1 MSQNLQ
7 IIPDSLSQSRSPL
20 PKENAMA
27 CKHLDENLVPR
38 LIAAA
43 RLLRSD
49 EGGEASAR
57 AIIADCLPLCLD
69 ANQLEHWLEAAAS
82 LSDLAA
88 IERCIDR
95 ATQMPLEPFERQ
107 AVIDKAH
114 RARFAVLSARHMDT
128 TSYYR
133 VLLLRK
139 RFHDAQRLIYAPIDL
154 NAVDGSSIWMASMVR
169 MLSRIGKVIVISQS
183 SIQRDA
189 VVGDLISSPNV
200 LFITPGNT
208 AVGRK
213 RLSLA
218 QCSALIRDLDNVL
231 PKLNAVIV
239 RGLAAVDAVL
249 SDRQLYNRVYAYLTD
264 IYDTESGSI
273 SVRPEAAGVIDIA
286 ARQAAGFLVQTP
298 DIKSLIERATPI
310 APKVFYLPPPVPDE
324 LVKLRHHPTSQPGLR
339 IAYAGKLAPQWGIR
353 QLARWVKELR
363 TSGILMEVTIIG
375 DKVSGAGDNLQN
387 LQFRQE
393 IDDLLEEIGAKRLGA
408 LERGE
413 VARKMQEMDFAWC
426 WRPAEFENSTLELST
441 KLIENVIAGVPSITY
456 PSGINVSALG
466 PDYPFFARTIND
478 FKSILRK
485 GNRQVPASLRK
496 ALHDK
501 HSFERQTSRLKEV
514 LLDNSELR
522 SGQLAAAAHD
532 FKFCHPYL
540 SLLKKAGCPITVA
553 QWEWGSFTDE
563 FSSRL
568 SISESDVL
576 LCEWGLANAVWYARN
591 KQPHQRL
598 VVRVHA
604 QEVRPRAQKFGH
616 ALEHEKVDCFVF
628 VTDWVRRQAIQM
640 FGWPEEKTMVIP
652 NFLLEDEYTFQNK
665 TFSGAIHLGM
675 VGIIP
680 GTKRLD
686 RAVDLLEQLIALGQ
700 QARLHLKGPMPH
712 DLPFMQAPGRIK
724 ELKAY
729 DAIFARVENSPTL
742 RGALQIHSPGN
753 NVAQFYGQIDHI
765 LSPSETE
772 SFHYALAD
780 GVLSGCHPIVWERED
795 AARIFSPT
803 WIVHT
808 TEDATQSIIDFR
820 TRPDHERQKTLL
832 ANRNLLVSRYG
843 SSRIFSD
850 LDQAIF
856 GNRQSLN
863 RKSGS

>member
-1 MSQNLQ
+1 MRKNHQ
-7 IIPDSLSQSRSPL
+7 
-20 PKENAMA
+20 
-27 CKHLDENLVPR
+27 ENLAPG

-43 RLLRSD
+43 KLLQS
-49 EGGEASAR
+49 EGQDASAS

-69 ANQLEHWLEAAAS
+69 AIQLQMWLEAAAS
-82 LSDLAA
+82 QNDLSA
-88 IERCIDR
+88 IERCIDH
-95 ATQMPLEPFERQ
+95 AMQMPLQPFERQ
-107 AVIDKAH
+107 AVLDKAH
-114 RARFAVLSARHMDT
+114 RAKFTVQSARHMDT
-128 TSYYR
+128 TSHYR
-133 VLLLRK
+133 ILLLRN

-154 NAVDGSSIWMASMVR
+154 NAVDGSSIWMASMIR
-169 MLSRIGKVIVISQS
+169 MLSRIGKIIVISQS
-183 SIQRDA
+183 SIRRDA

-218 QCSALIRDLDNVL
+218 QCSALIRDLDNAL
-231 PKLNAVIV
+231 PRLNAVIV
-239 RGLAAVDAVL
+239 RGLAAVEAML

-264 IYDTESGSI
+264 IYGTESGSI

-298 DIKSLIERATPI
+298 GIKSLIERATPI

-324 LVKLRHHPTSQPGLR
+324 LVKMGHHPTSQPGLR
-339 IAYAGKLAPQWGIR
+339 IAYAGKIAPQWGIR
-353 QLARWVKELR
+353 QLAHWVKELR
-363 TSGILMEVTIIG
+363 ASGIPIEVTIIG
-375 DKVSGAGDNLQN
+375 DKVSGAGDHAQN

-413 VARKMQEMDFAWC
+413 VASKMQEMDFAWC
-426 WRPAEFENSTLELST
+426 WRPPEFENSTLELST
-441 KLIENVIAGVPSITY
+441 KLIENVIGGVPSIAY
-456 PSGINVSALG
+456 PSEINVSALG
-466 PDYPFFARTIND
+466 SDYPFFARSTED
-478 FKSILRK
+478 FRNILRK
-485 GNRQVPASLRK
+485 GHREVPSSLRI

-501 HSFERQTSRLKEV
+501 HSFERQTARLKEALV
-514 LLDNSELR
+514 DKSERR
-522 SGQLAAAAHD
+522 SGQLVAAGHD

-540 SLLKKAGCPITVA
+540 SLLKKAGCPITLD
-553 QWEWGSFTDE
+553 QWQWGSFTDE
-563 FSSRL
+563 SSSRL
-568 SISESDVL
+568 SIAESDVL
-576 LCEWGLANAVWYARN
+576 FCEWGLANAVWYAQN

-616 ALEHEKVDCFVF
+616 ALDHDKVDCFVF
-628 VTDWVRRQAIQM
+628 VTDWVRRQAIQL

-652 NFLLEDEYTFQNK
+652 NFLLEDEYAFQNK
-665 TFSGAIHLGM
+665 AFSGTIHLGM

-680 GTKRLD
+680 STKRLD

-700 QARLHLKGPMPH
+700 EAMLHLKGPMPQ
-712 DLPFMQAPGRIK
+712 DLPFMRAPGRI
-724 ELKAY
+724 EDLKVY

-742 RGALQIHSPGN
+742 RGAVQIHSPGN
-753 NVAQFYGQIDHI
+753 DVAQFYGQIDHI

-795 AARIFSPT
+795 AARIFSPE

-808 TEDATQSIIDFR
+808 AEDAAQAIIDFR
-820 TRPDHERQKTLL
+820 ALPDHERQRELL

-856 GNRQSLN
+856 GNRQSHDRRL
-863 RKSGS
+863 GS

>member
-1 MSQNLQ
+1 MQ
-7 IIPDSLSQSRSPL
+7 
-20 PKENAMA
+20 K
-27 CKHLDENLVPR
+27 KHQENLVPG

-43 RLLRSD
+43 RLLQS
-49 EGGEASAR
+49 EGREVSAR
-57 AIIADCLPLCLD
+57 AIISDCLPLCLD
-69 ANQLEHWLEAAAS
+69 VIQLQQWLDAAAS
-82 LSDLAA
+82 QSDLAA
-88 IERCIDR
+88 IDRCIDR
-95 ATQMPLEPFERQ
+95 AKQMPLQPFERQ
-107 AVIDKAH
+107 AVLDKAH
-114 RARFAVLSARHMDT
+114 RSKFAVLSAGHMDT
-128 TSYYR
+128 TSHYR

-154 NAVDGSSIWMASMVR
+154 NSVDGSSIWMASMIR
-169 MLSRIGKVIVISQS
+169 MLSRIGKVIVISQN
-183 SIQRDA
+183 SIKRDA
-189 VVGDLISSPNV
+189 VVGDLIASPNV

-208 AVGRK
+208 AIGRK

-218 QCSALIRDLDNVL
+218 QCSALIRDLDNAL
-231 PKLNAVIV
+231 PRLNAVIV
-239 RGLAAVDAVL
+239 RGLAAVEAAL
-249 SDRQLYNRVYAYLTD
+249 SDRQLYKRVYAYLTD

-286 ARQAAGFLVQTP
+286 SRQAAGFLVQTP
-298 DIKSLIERATPI
+298 GIKALIESATPI
-310 APKVFYLPPPVPDE
+310 APKVLDLPPPIPDE
-324 LVKLRHHPTSQPGLR
+324 LVKLRHQPAPGPALR
-339 IAYAGKLAPQWGIR
+339 IAYAGKIAPQWGIR

-363 TSGILMEVTIIG
+363 TSGISIEVTIIG
-375 DKVSGAGDNLQN
+375 DKVSGAGDNAQN

-413 VARKMQEMDFAWC
+413 VASKMQEMDFAWC
-426 WRPAEFENSTLELST
+426 WRPPEFENSTLELST
-441 KLIENVIAGVPSITY
+441 KLIENVMAGVPSIAY
-456 PSGINVSALG
+456 PSEINVSALG
-466 PDYPFFARTIND
+466 SDYPFFARSTDD
-478 FKSILRK
+478 FRSILRK
-485 GNRQVPASLRK
+485 GNRQVPASLRM

-501 HSFERQTSRLKEV
+501 HSFERQTARLKEA
-514 LLDNSELR
+514 LLNKSERR
-522 SGQLAAAAHD
+522 SCQLVAAAHD

-540 SLLKKAGCPITVA
+540 SLLKKAGCPITLD
-553 QWEWGSFTDE
+553 QWDWGSFTDE

-576 LCEWGLANAVWYARN
+576 FCEWGLANAVWYAQN

-652 NFLLEDEYTFQNK
+652 NFLLEDEYAFQNK
-665 TFSGAIHLGM
+665 AFSGAIHLGM

-680 GTKRLD
+680 STKRLD

-700 QARLHLKGPMPH
+700 QAVLHLKGPMPR
-712 DLPFMQAPGRIK
+712 DLPFMQAPGRIE

-729 DAIFARVENSPTL
+729 DTIFARVENSPTL

-753 NVAQFYGQIDHI
+753 DVAQFYGHIDHI
-765 LSPSETE
+765 LSPSESE

-795 AARIFSPT
+795 AARIFSPE

-808 TEDATQSIIDFR
+808 TEDAAQAIIDFR
-820 TRPDHERQKTLL
+820 TRPDHERRAALL

-856 GNRQSLN
+856 GNRNSLD
-863 RKSGS
+863 RGH